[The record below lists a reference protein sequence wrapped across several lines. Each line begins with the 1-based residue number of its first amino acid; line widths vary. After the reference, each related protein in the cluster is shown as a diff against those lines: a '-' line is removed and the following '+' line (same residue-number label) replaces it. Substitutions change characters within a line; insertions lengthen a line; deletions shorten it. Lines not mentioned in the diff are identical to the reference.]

1 MHPFGRLGK
10 KTSFDDSEGR
20 PRFNDPFDPYGWS
33 SALTVRRVQ
42 FMDGVLHPFGRLGK
56 KTSFDDSEGRPRLD
70 DPFDPCG
77 WSSALMVRRGQF
89 TDRILHLIR

>member
-1 MHPFGRLGK
+1 MSLRSVEYSSWMVFCIHLGDLGK

-33 SALTVRRVQ
+33 SALTVRR
-42 FMDGVLHPFGRLGK
+42 
-56 KTSFDDSEGRPRLD
+56 
-70 DPFDPCG
+70 
-77 WSSALMVRRGQF
+77 GQF